1 MRKNKI
7 DYSKLKDSLLDKVAS
22 LASDLVGDNQAKAIK
37 TIQKGFNSDTGEVET
52 HEDKNSMFELPDF
65 IKFIA
70 IRLNL
75 NKQGVT
81 SLRQFEEEKAP
92 SDTEKLKFEVAVLE
106 DIYSMIEDLLQ
117 NGATSR
123 SIQNDLK
130 HNTPFTWSVDLI
142 NEAPEYQA

>member
-37 TIQKGFNSDTGEVET
+37 TIQKGFNSDSGEVET

-65 IKFIA
+65 IKFVA

-81 SLRQFEEEKAP
+81 SLRQFEEEKAT
-92 SDTEKLKFEVAVLE
+92 SDTDKLKFEVAVLE
-106 DIYSMIEDLLQ
+106 DIYSMFEDLLQ

-130 HNTPFTWSVDLI
+130 NETPFTWSVELI